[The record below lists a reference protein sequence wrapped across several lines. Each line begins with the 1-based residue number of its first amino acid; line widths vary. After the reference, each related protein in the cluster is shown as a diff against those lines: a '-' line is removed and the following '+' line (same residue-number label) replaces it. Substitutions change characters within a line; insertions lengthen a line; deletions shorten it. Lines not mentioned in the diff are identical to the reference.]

1 MEMGRM
7 QDERWEFDLDLPRSE
22 KDDPVRGY
30 EMVRAGWINDGDLY
44 CVVRERGRS
53 SGLVYRG
60 WLRRHDATVGDLLA

>member
-1 MEMGRM
+1 M

-22 KDDPVRGY
+22 KDDSVRSY
-30 EMVRAGWINDGDLY
+30 EMVRTRRSYNGSLY
-44 CVVRERGRS
+44 CVLRERGRP

>member
-1 MEMGRM
+1 M

-30 EMVRAGWINDGDLY
+30 EMVRTWRADDSALY
-44 CVVRERGRS
+44 CVVRERGRP

>member
-1 MEMGRM
+1 MAFL

-22 KDDPVRGY
+22 KDYPLRSVELVSAWGY
-30 EMVRAGWINDGDLY
+30 GEGALY
-44 CVVRERGRS
+44 CTVRERGRP